1 MIDYN
6 KYNFTYVTR
15 QKVERLI
22 ELYKSRK
29 RVLILLIAFGAVAV
43 VLLIMLSMN
52 FDSYLS
58 SLFPGFYF
66 ANNAQR
72 VPKGNALTFVV
83 FFILILTALYY
94 LSGQW
99 KRIDDKYEIVRKDLI
114 KSMSV
119 SFCKCDKKPCACK
132 EDFIK
137 EMKENKIDLIFYEKA

>member
-6 KYNFTYVTR
+6 KYNFTFSTKE
-15 QKVERLI
+15 KVKTLIRLYNERKKALI
-22 ELYKSRK
+22 RLGIFAAIA
-29 RVLILLIAFGAVAV
+29 VILI
-43 VLLIMLSMN
+43 IMLSIN

-58 SLFPGFYF
+58 SLFPGFYV
-66 ANNAQR
+66 AGNAQR